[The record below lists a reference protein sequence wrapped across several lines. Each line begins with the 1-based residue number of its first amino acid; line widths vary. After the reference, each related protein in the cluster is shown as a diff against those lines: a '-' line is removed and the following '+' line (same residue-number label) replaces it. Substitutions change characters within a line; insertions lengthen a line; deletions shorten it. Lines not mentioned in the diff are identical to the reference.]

1 MAEKSPERWSQE
13 VTEHSDALSLEKGVF
28 TLKDPKEIA
37 VSLKH
42 SAEASERRRSD
53 PYRSAMSMLNF
64 YINRAGKNLSVAD
77 QSRLEK
83 SQAGAAQTLPPK
95 GRQAGALALAVRRA
109 EDVSLWRHHQLRFC
123 CRAMLPRHPWMSD
136 VVNRQNSNS
145 FKRRQ
150 APGRARSHAEAP
162 DASRYVRR
170 SRRIPAA

>member
-13 VTEHSDALSLEKGVF
+13 VTEHSDALSLKKGVF

-77 QSRLEK
+77 RSRLEK
-83 SQAGAAQTLPPK
+83 AKQELRKLFHRKAAKP
-95 GRQAGALALAVRRA
+95 
-109 EDVSLWRHHQLRFC
+109 
-123 CRAMLPRHPWMSD
+123 
-136 VVNRQNSNS
+136 
-145 FKRRQ
+145 
-150 APGRARSHAEAP
+150 AR
-162 DASRYVRR
+162 
-170 SRRIPAA
+170 